1 MIVHAVECR
10 SDCGNFYFC
19 QGNYSKQG
27 KDLVRQV
34 EKIKTWLCANYFVG
48 SRGMYGRRRRK
59 KDDCQM

>member
-34 EKIKTWLCANYFVG
+34 EKIKTWLCANY
-48 SRGMYGRRRRK
+48 K
-59 KDDCQM
+59 AAEDLIWKTT